1 MLSRYPNT
9 GSLTLTVNS
18 LPFSDGLA
26 YFISN
31 NTPFPFSPPIGSASA
46 ITPCNLRKVWAFGFP
61 SIPGPAD
68 IFLILEGTQPA
79 GFTTM
84 RIQLGDLTTFHDVP
98 ISAGE
103 QSAYPPVPPSA
114 VSPSG
119 LLIVLNADETGLTL
133 AAGQQWVFGQ
143 SYSISF
149 L

>member
-1 MLSRYPNT
+1 MLQACERMLSRYPNT

-84 RIQLGDLTTFHDVP
+84 RIQLGDHSFHDVP
-98 ISAGE
+98 ISAGAQE
-103 QSAYPPVPPSA
+103 PYGSTG
-114 VSPSG
+114 G
-119 LLIVLNADETGLTL
+119 LFIGFDFADTGLTL
-133 AAGQQWVFGQ
+133 AAGQQWVFGH